1 MVTSITT
8 ILMSY
13 SRKGKSKIEYF
24 KRARR
29 ERRKKNM
36 NRLSVFGWFLLVN
49 LFIFGKINVYM

>member
-1 MVTSITT
+1 
-8 ILMSY
+8 MSY

-49 LFIFGKINVYM
+49 LFVFGKN